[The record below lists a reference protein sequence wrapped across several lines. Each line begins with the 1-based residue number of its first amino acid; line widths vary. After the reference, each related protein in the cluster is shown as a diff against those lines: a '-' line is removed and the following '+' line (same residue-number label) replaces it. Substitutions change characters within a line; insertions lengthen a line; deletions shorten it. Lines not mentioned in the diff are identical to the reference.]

1 MRSHP
6 RNSPE
11 AATRLVALA
20 MIAEWTAKGEA
31 KSVGLL
37 GNAADVFPELVAR
50 MKAGGARPDIVTDQ
64 TSALLALGRLPLN
77 DPARG

>member
-20 MIAEWTAKGEA
+20 MIADGHLSEGEQTLIDA
-31 KSVGLL
+31 VRRSW
-37 GNAADVFPELVAR
+37 PLVR
-50 MKAGGARPDIVTDQ
+50 QRITPQ
-64 TSALLALGRLPLN
+64 ALDA
-77 DPARG
+77 